1 MLYFKACPKCVT
13 GTVEHN
19 SDSHGEFTQCLNCG
33 FMRDTPDGVSVPA
46 VKKLLA
52 GWRDDAQT
60 LEQTATG
67 AVA

>member
-52 GWRDDAQT
+52 GFEVEVDSVARA
-60 LEQTATG
+60 G
-67 AVA
+67 AAAF